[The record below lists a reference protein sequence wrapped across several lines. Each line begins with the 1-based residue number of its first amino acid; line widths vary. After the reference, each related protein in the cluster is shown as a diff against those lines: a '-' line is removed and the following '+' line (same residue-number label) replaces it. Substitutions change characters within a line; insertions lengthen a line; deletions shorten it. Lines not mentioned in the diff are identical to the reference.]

1 MNAVFVELPAFTRYR
16 SKTTA
21 QDRTEDSEKTVKNKQ
36 EPNKSISPGRDLS
49 KELSE
54 GFTALKQEREGKR
67 TLRTHPVKFLAPPE
81 ITPEELIRLR
91 KDLNLSRAV
100 FAAYLRTR
108 VRTLESWEQGR
119 ARPNAQAALL
129 ISLVKK
135 YPDTVQRLASV

>member
-1 MNAVFVELPAFTRYR
+1 
-16 SKTTA
+16 
-21 QDRTEDSEKTVKNKQ
+21 VKNKQ
-36 EPNKSISPGRDLS
+36 ELNKSISPRRDLN

-67 TLRTHPVKFLAPPE
+67 TLRTHPVKFLTPPE
-81 ITPEELIRLR
+81 ITPEELICLR

>member
-1 MNAVFVELPAFTRYR
+1 M
-16 SKTTA
+16 
-21 QDRTEDSEKTVKNKQ
+21 NKQ
-36 EPNKSISPGRDLS
+36 ELKQSGSTRRNLH

-54 GFTALKQEREGKR
+54 GFTALKQQREGKR
-67 TLRTHPVKFLAPPE
+67 TLRTHPMKFLEPPE
-81 ITPEELIRLR
+81 ISPEELIHLR
-91 KDLNLSRAV
+91 QELNLSRAV

>member
-1 MNAVFVELPAFTRYR
+1 M
-16 SKTTA
+16 
-21 QDRTEDSEKTVKNKQ
+21 NKQ
-36 EPNKSISPGRDLS
+36 ELKKPIFPRRNLNE
-49 KELSE
+49 ELSE

-67 TLRTHPVKFLAPPE
+67 TLRTHPVKFLVPPE

-91 KDLNLSRAV
+91 QDLNMSRAL
-100 FAAYLRTR
+100 FAVYLRTR